1 MNLWTCCQLCLDT
14 RLAFFM
20 ENFLLWK
27 LSRNLVDS
35 RIVCTLAVSSV
46 ACHQEPGAAWLLWLL
61 FTPLTRLIFQTQ
73 TTWTRCAWPGK
84 VVVDILVDEA
94 AISSLSGIDRGYE
107 NIKISNFFLAQ
118 KKSRTSWSKEGGWDH
133 PARLKPFLSPRS

>member
-1 MNLWTCCQLCLDT
+1 MNMLCLDT

-107 NIKISNFFLAQ
+107 NIKISNFF
-118 KKSRTSWSKEGGWDH
+118 SCTKEIL
-133 PARLKPFLSPRS
+133 RILKQGRQLRSSSPLKIFPLT